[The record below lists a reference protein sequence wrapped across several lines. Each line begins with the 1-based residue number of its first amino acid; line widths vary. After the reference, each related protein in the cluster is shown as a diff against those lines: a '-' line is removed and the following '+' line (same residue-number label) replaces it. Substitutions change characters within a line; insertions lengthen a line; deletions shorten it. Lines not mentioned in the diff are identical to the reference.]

1 MTPAIRLFH
10 RDSNRHFIV
19 AGGEVY
25 ADHKRIRRITRDDRI
40 SGSLEGVTRDE
51 LLQAARYFTTLY
63 DIPVEGTANVD
74 RSIRS
79 SGLLNRKE
87 IQQLQFDPAGVP
99 AVRTALE
106 RHLDFFDAES
116 LDGRITLGENW
127 RAWRRLGYSFFTALI
142 GALGAAILFGRIRDG
157 LAIDIARISEK
168 RPQKSSG
175 LYDSN
180 GQVDDVLLAEYLT
193 AFREHASHG
202 VITQD
207 EARAI
212 LDRKAS
218 LGWVSTRQFASL
230 FGLCTLLNRNEKV
243 ITERQFAALFDGS
256 LLYLAASIPDQHGR
270 RRESRRAEG
279 AAASSL

>member
-1 MTPAIRLFH
+1 MTPTAMRLFH

-19 AGGEVY
+19 AGSEVY
-25 ADHKRIRRITRDDRI
+25 ADRNRARRITRDDRMN
-40 SGSLEGVTRDE
+40 GSLDGVTRDE
-51 LLQAARYFTTLY
+51 LLAAAAYFTTAYEL
-63 DIPVEGTANVD
+63 PVEGTPNVD

-79 SGLLNRKE
+79 AGLLNALERE
-87 IQQLQFDPAGVP
+87 QLTRDPAGVP

-116 LDGRITLGENW
+116 FDGRITLGENW
-127 RAWRRLGYSFFTALI
+127 RGWRRLGYSYLRSLI
-142 GALGAAILFGRIRDG
+142 GTLGAAIIFGRLRDR
-157 LAIDIARISEK
+157 LAIDIARIAEK
-168 RPQKSSG
+168 RPEKSSG

-180 GQVDDVLLAEYLT
+180 GQVNEALLAEYLT
-193 AFREHASHG
+193 AFREHASGG

-207 EARAI
+207 EALAI

-218 LGWVSTRQFASL
+218 LGTVSKRQFTSL

-256 LLYLAASIPDQHGR
+256 LLYLAASIPDNHGR
-270 RRESRRAEG
+270 RRASG
-279 AAASSL
+279 A